1 MKKLALN
8 ALLASAMM
16 SSPVMA
22 EDLIDVFNLSLESDP
37 QLLAEAASRQAV
49 GELDDQALANFLP
62 QVDLSANTNK
72 TWVDASAQDFIGG
85 KTEYND
91 HGYTLSL
98 VQPLYRRQNFVQNEQ
113 ADIAIEGAAASYA
126 VVEQS
131 LIVRVAERYFGVLG
145 AEDDLTFALAEREAI
160 AKQLEQT
167 QQRFD
172 VGMAT
177 ITDVTEAQAAFD
189 LANAAVIEAENAL
202 ANANEQ
208 LRETSGTYIDDL
220 SGLQQDSPLVSPE
233 PANIDEWSQTAL
245 QQNPALF
252 VAKSNVDN
260 AEQNIELQKSGHY
273 PSLDLVA
280 QKNYSSQSDGNFSG
294 STKTHTDIIG
304 LQLNVPIYA
313 GGAVVSRTREAG
325 FRLDEAMQNEEE
337 QRRFVTRQTRES
349 FNGVMSG
356 ISRVKAL
363 KQAVVSN
370 EKALE
375 STQAGYEVGTR
386 TTVDVLNARR
396 NLFSAR
402 RDYARSRYDYILN
415 SLRLKQ
421 AAGIVTVSDLEQI
434 NSWLG
439 AS

>member
-1 MKKLALN
+1 MKKLVIS
-8 ALLASAMM
+8 ALLTSAMM
-16 SSPVMA
+16 SSQVLA
-22 EDLIDVFNLSLESDP
+22 EDLIEVFKLSLRSDP

-62 QVDLSANTNK
+62 QVDLTANTTK
-72 TWVDASAQDFIGG
+72 VHTDASAQRFVGGQVDF
-85 KTEYND
+85 ND
-91 HGYTLSL
+91 HGYSLNL
-98 VQPLYRRQNFVQNEQ
+98 VQPIYRRQNFVQSKQ

-126 VVEQS
+126 VAEQS

-208 LRETSGTYIDDL
+208 LRETSGQYIDDL
-220 SGLQQDSPLVSPE
+220 SGLQQNSPLVSPE
-233 PANIDEWSQTAL
+233 PENIDAWSQTAL
-245 QQNPALF
+245 EQNPALV
-252 VAKSNVDN
+252 VARTNVDN

-280 QKNYSSQSDGNFSG
+280 LKSFDSQSDSTFSG
-294 STKTHTDIIG
+294 SSKTHQNSIG
-304 LQLNVPIYA
+304 LEFNLPIYE
-313 GGAVVSRTREAG
+313 GGAVVSRTREAS
-325 FRLDEAMQNEEE
+325 FRLDESMQDEEA

-349 FNGVMSG
+349 YNGVISG

-421 AAGIVTVSDLEQI
+421 AAGIVTVNDLEQI

-439 AS
+439 A

>member
-1 MKKLALN
+1 MKKLAIS

-16 SSPVMA
+16 STQVAA
-22 EDLIDVFNLSLESDP
+22 ENLLDVFNLSLKSDP

-49 GELDDQALANFLP
+49 GELDDQAKANFLP
-62 QVDLSANTNK
+62 LVDLTANTGK
-72 TWVDASAQDFIGG
+72 TWLDASAQNFGG
-85 KTEYND
+85 RTDYNN
-91 HGYTLSL
+91 HGYSLSL
-98 VQPLYRRQNFVQNEQ
+98 VQPIYRRENFVQSEQ

-177 ITDVTEAQAAFD
+177 ITDVTEAKAAYD
-189 LANAAVIEAENAL
+189 LANASVIQAENAL
-202 ANANEQ
+202 DNANEQ
-208 LRETSGTYIDDL
+208 LRETSGQYIEDL
-220 SGLQQDSPLVSPE
+220 SGLQDDSPLVSPE

-245 QQNPALF
+245 AQNPSLM
-252 VAKSNVDN
+252 VARANVN
-260 AEQNIELQKSGHY
+260 TAEQTIEFQKSGHY
-273 PSLDLVA
+273 PSLDLIA
-280 QKNYSSQSDGNFSG
+280 QKNFDSQSDGNFSG
-294 STKTHTDIIG
+294 SSKTHTEAVG
-304 LQLNVPIYA
+304 VQLNVPIYE
-313 GGAVVSRTREAG
+313 GGAVVSRTREASY
-325 FRLDEAMQNEEE
+325 RLDEAMQNEEE

-349 FNGVMSG
+349 YNGVISG
-356 ISRVKAL
+356 ISRVEAL

-415 SLRLKQ
+415 TLRLKQ
-421 AAGIVTVSDLEQI
+421 AAGIVTVNDLEQI